1 MEARTVTLQL
11 PENLYARLQSL
22 AADEQTEPVEVI
34 ARLVALARQ
43 RRASSPERDP
53 VLDLVGAYRSQR
65 PLIDGIPVSQDPDL
79 YLAAEALGE
88 RANGMHAWEIAP
100 ARYVRGQDGRPVR
113 LLHSHKPRQQSPFT
127 SLRPSL

>member
-1 MEARTVTLQL
+1 MDARTVTLQL
-11 PENLYARLQSL
+11 PENLYAQLQSL

-43 RRASSPERDP
+43 RRSSSPERDP
-53 VLDLVGAYRSQR
+53 VLDLVGAYRSRR

-100 ARYVRGQDGRPVR
+100 ARYIQGQDGRPVR
-113 LLHSHKPRQQSPFT
+113 RQAGEGRS
-127 SLRPSL
+127 